1 MGSDHSSACLGMTYC
16 LKKGSYFKLKRT
28 GGNGNHDKIE
38 EGADGQCGVG
48 GAARRHRGISASFH
62 TSSKSEVF
70 AERARQGQG
79 PEGRQRQGQNQGEGK
94 ARLQGSKH
102 LQWQGRLRGHQ
113 RQERL

>member
-48 GAARRHRGISASFH
+48 GATRRHRGISSSFQ
-62 TSSKSEVF
+62 TSSPAEVF
-70 AERARQGQG
+70 ARSARKRQGPESRKRQGQS
-79 PEGRQRQGQNQGEGK
+79 RRGK
-94 ARLQGSKH
+94 KVSLPGTK
-102 LQWQGRLRGHQ
+102 
-113 RQERL
+113 